1 MCIYNGVLE
10 GRKMPVKDGAETRRI
25 RLQLILDTI
34 KGHKEGVDKKRLMG
48 LIMIKTGLLSVKIE
62 EYLQDLMLTNL
73 IEIDEG
79 TVRYID

>member
-1 MCIYNGVLE
+1 
-10 GRKMPVKDGAETRRI
+10 MPVKDGAETRRI